1 MKRWF
6 QNLTTLLQKPKHT
19 PVNSRGKLAKRIKKM
34 QQFVVTFKIAKNIT
48 APVGEKMVYVRIMKP
63 DLTTENIYQPA
74 AFSHKDEDAS
84 AGYYSLVLKEEG
96 IKRCV

>member
-1 MKRWF
+1 MTERV
-6 QNLTTLLQKPKHT
+6 TLASRLDATDINVT

-63 DLTTENIYQPA
+63 DDDILVKSRA
-74 AFSHKDEDAS
+74 DVFAFEGKEIN
-84 AGYYSLVLKEEG
+84 YSMKKMINYEIISRL
-96 IKRCV
+96 